1 MIHQIKTS
9 TNKILVELKVIDH
22 GTEFYTSN
30 ELSTLRQKIT
40 EANKEHGLQFENDFS
55 SLEGIKKELIEETFK
70 DVSENWGLKYE
81 IIIAGCQIFY
91 AVKCE
96 EKPNTGRVME
106 WHSADDGKVVENE
119 RPTKIYIAE

>member
-40 EANKEHGLQFENDFS
+40 EANKEHGLQCEKDLLLLNGVDTN
-55 SLEGIKKELIEETFK
+55 KIEETFK

-81 IIIAGCQIFY
+81 I
-91 AVKCE
+91 
-96 EKPNTGRVME
+96 N
-106 WHSADDGKVVENE
+106 N
-119 RPTKIYIAE
+119 

>member
-9 TNKILVELKVIDH
+9 TNKILVELKVIDY
-22 GTEFYTSN
+22 GIEFYTSN
-30 ELSTLRQKIT
+30 ELSTLRQKIS

-81 IIIAGCQIFY
+81 I
-91 AVKCE
+91 
-96 EKPNTGRVME
+96 N
-106 WHSADDGKVVENE
+106 N
-119 RPTKIYIAE
+119 

>member
-70 DVSENWGLKYE
+70 DVSENWSLKYE
-81 IIIAGCQIFY
+81 I
-91 AVKCE
+91 
-96 EKPNTGRVME
+96 N
-106 WHSADDGKVVENE
+106 N
-119 RPTKIYIAE
+119 

>member
-1 MIHQIKTS
+1 MIHQIKPATD
-9 TNKILVELKVIDH
+9 KILVELKVIDH

-70 DVSENWGLKYE
+70 EVSEKWGLKYE
-81 IIIAGCQIFY
+81 I
-91 AVKCE
+91 
-96 EKPNTGRVME
+96 N
-106 WHSADDGKVVENE
+106 N
-119 RPTKIYIAE
+119 

>member
-9 TNKILVELKVIDH
+9 TNKILVELKVIDY

-40 EANKEHGLQFENDFS
+40 DANKEHGLQFENDFS

-70 DVSENWGLKYE
+70 EVSENWGLKYE
-81 IIIAGCQIFY
+81 I
-91 AVKCE
+91 
-96 EKPNTGRVME
+96 N
-106 WHSADDGKVVENE
+106 N
-119 RPTKIYIAE
+119 

>member
-1 MIHQIKTS
+1 M
-9 TNKILVELKVIDH
+9 ELKVIDH

-81 IIIAGCQIFY
+81 I
-91 AVKCE
+91 
-96 EKPNTGRVME
+96 N
-106 WHSADDGKVVENE
+106 N
-119 RPTKIYIAE
+119 

>member
-22 GTEFYTSN
+22 GAEFYTSN

-81 IIIAGCQIFY
+81 I
-91 AVKCE
+91 
-96 EKPNTGRVME
+96 N
-106 WHSADDGKVVENE
+106 N
-119 RPTKIYIAE
+119 

>member
-1 MIHQIKTS
+1 MTHQIKTS
-9 TNKILVELKVIDH
+9 TNKILVELKVIEH

-70 DVSENWGLKYE
+70 EVSENWGLKYE
-81 IIIAGCQIFY
+81 NKQL
-91 AVKCE
+91 K
-96 EKPNTGRVME
+96 
-106 WHSADDGKVVENE
+106 
-119 RPTKIYIAE
+119 

>member
-81 IIIAGCQIFY
+81 
-91 AVKCE
+91 VK
-96 EKPNTGRVME
+96 
-106 WHSADDGKVVENE
+106 
-119 RPTKIYIAE
+119 